1 MRDQNESVKILH
13 VDDEPGFADM
23 AATFIE
29 REDDRFDV
37 KTVTSPDEGLQQLK
51 TEPVDCIVSD
61 HDMPKQTGIEFLESV
76 RDEYPSL
83 PFILYTGK
91 GSETIAS
98 DAISAGVTDY
108 LQKGDGTSQYT
119 VLVNRIRNVVENY
132 HTQAELAEREKRLNL
147 FFEQSPLGVVEWDEQ
162 FNFVRLNE
170 TAEDILGYAED
181 DLVGHSWQKIVPESD
196 REPVGDVVS
205 GLVENKGGYY
215 SINENVRKDD
225 ERVVCEWYNRVVTDE
240 NRDVV
245 AIFSQFQDITD
256 RKTREQELQRQN
268 DLFKKSQE
276 IANVGAWEYDIQEEQ
291 TIWTDQV
298 YNIHDRPREW
308 TPNNEAV
315 IDLYHPD
322 DRTRFRQA
330 FRDAVETGE
339 PYDLELRVQLADR
352 ETRWVRTRGEPQT
365 EDGEIVRVRG
375 AIQDI
380 TESKQRIREISELKR
395 QYQSLAENIP
405 DGAVFLFDDDL
416 QYVRARGTELERVG
430 LSPDE
435 IEGVTP
441 HDVFPEDTADEL
453 AHYFTEALDGKTSTF
468 TQSLGE
474 NTYRN
479 RVAPVKN
486 GDGAITYGIALA
498 QNVTNQ
504 ISRKQRLEAQNER
517 LEEFAKVVSHD
528 LRNPLRVVDGY
539 LELLREECESEH
551 IGQITQAVDRMD
563 ELIEDLLLLA
573 RQGEPVG
580 ETEPVDLA
588 EVVETC
594 FQTVGTDQATVDIR
608 VDRLIEADQSRLRQ
622 LLENLFRN
630 AVEHGGAGVTI
641 TVGEVEGGFYV
652 EDDGPGIPENERDDV
667 FNAGYS
673 TVEDGTGF
681 GLSIISEVADAHGWD
696 IRVTDG
702 TSGGARFE
710 VTGIGVAT

>member
-1 MRDQNESVKILH
+1 MRDLNESVKILH

-37 KTVTSPDEGLQQLK
+37 KTVTSTDEGLQRLK

-108 LQKGDGTSQYT
+108 LQKGSGNSQYT
-119 VLVNRIRNVVENY
+119 VLANRIRNAVDKY
-132 HTQAELAEREKRLNL
+132 HTQTELAEREKRLNL

-205 GLVENKGGYY
+205 GLLENEAGYY
-215 SINENVRKDD
+215 SVNENVRKDD
-225 ERVVCEWYNRVVTDE
+225 ERVICEWYNRVVTDE
-240 NRDVV
+240 KGDVV

-256 RKTREQELQRQN
+256 RKAREEELQRQN

-276 IANVGAWEYDIQEEQ
+276 IANVGAWEYDVQEKQ

-315 IDLYHPD
+315 IDLFHPD
-322 DRTRFRQA
+322 DRAQFRQA
-330 FRDAVETGE
+330 FRDAVEAGE

-352 ETRWVRTRGEPQT
+352 DMRWVRTRGEPQT
-365 EDGEIVRVRG
+365 EDGEIVRLRG

-380 TESKQRIREISELKR
+380 TESKQRIREIKELKR

-405 DGAVFLFDDDL
+405 DGAVFLFNDDL
-416 QYVRARGTELERVG
+416 QYVRARGTELESVG

-539 LELLREECESEH
+539 LELLRKE
-551 IGQITQAVDRMD
+551 
-563 ELIEDLLLLA
+563 
-573 RQGEPVG
+573 
-580 ETEPVDLA
+580 
-588 EVVETC
+588 
-594 FQTVGTDQATVDIR
+594 
-608 VDRLIEADQSRLRQ
+608 
-622 LLENLFRN
+622 
-630 AVEHGGAGVTI
+630 
-641 TVGEVEGGFYV
+641 
-652 EDDGPGIPENERDDV
+652 
-667 FNAGYS
+667 
-673 TVEDGTGF
+673 
-681 GLSIISEVADAHGWD
+681 
-696 IRVTDG
+696 
-702 TSGGARFE
+702 
-710 VTGIGVAT
+710 

>member
-1 MRDQNESVKILH
+1 MRDQNESIKILH

-37 KTVTSPDEGLQQLK
+37 KTVTSPDEGLQHIK

-61 HDMPKQTGIEFLESV
+61 HDMPEQTGIEFLESV

-108 LQKGDGTSQYT
+108 LQKGNGTSQYT
-119 VLVNRIRNVVENY
+119 VLTNRIRNAVDKY
-132 HTQAELAEREKRLNL
+132 HTQTELAEREKRLNL
-147 FFEQSPLGVVEWDEQ
+147 FFEQSPLGVVEWDKQ

-170 TAEDILGYAED
+170 TAEEIIGYAEG
-181 DLVGHSWQKIVPESD
+181 DLIGHSWQKIVPESD
-196 REPVGDVVS
+196 REPVADVVS
-205 GLVENKGGYY
+205 SLLENKGGYY
-215 SINENVRKDD
+215 SVNENVRKDD
-225 ERVVCEWYNRVVTDE
+225 ERVICEWYNRVVTDE
-240 NRDVV
+240 NGDVV

-256 RKTREQELQRQN
+256 RKAREQELQRQN

-276 IANVGAWEYDIQEEQ
+276 IANVGAWEYDIQGEQ

-322 DRTRFRQA
+322 DRPQFTQA
-330 FRDAVETGE
+330 FRDAVEAGE

-352 ETRWVRTRGEPQT
+352 ETRWVRTRAEPQA
-365 EDGEIVRVRG
+365 EDGEIVRLRG

-380 TESKQRIREISELKR
+380 TESKQRIREIRELKR

-405 DGAVFLFDDDL
+405 DGAVFLFNDDL
-416 QYVRARGTELERVG
+416 HYVRARGTELETVG

-435 IEGVTP
+435 IEGATP
-441 HDVFPEDTADEL
+441 HDVFPEETADEL

-474 NTYRN
+474 DTYRN
-479 RVAPVKN
+479 RVAPVRN

-504 ISRKQRLEAQNER
+504 ISRKQRLEAQNEQ

-539 LELLREECESEH
+539 LELLRKECESEH
-551 IGQITQAVDRMD
+551 IDRITQAVDRMD

-580 ETEPVDLA
+580 ETETVDLA
-588 EVVETC
+588 EIVETC
-594 FQTVGTDQATVDIR
+594 FRTVETDQATVDLR

-652 EDDGPGIPENERDDV
+652 EDDGPGIPEDEREDV

-710 VTGIGVAT
+710 VTGIEVAT

>member
-1 MRDQNESVKILH
+1 MSGQNESVKILH

-29 REDDRFDV
+29 REDDQFDV
-37 KTVTSPDEGLQQLK
+37 KTVTSTDEGLQQLK

-108 LQKGDGTSQYT
+108 LQKGGGTSQYT
-119 VLVNRIRNVVENY
+119 VLANRIRNAVDKY
-132 HTQAELAEREKRLNL
+132 HTQTELAEREKRLNL

-181 DLVGHSWQKIVPESD
+181 DLVGHSWEKIVPESD
-196 REPVGDVVS
+196 REPVGDIVS
-205 GLVENKGGYY
+205 GLLENKGGYY

-225 ERVVCEWYNRVVTDE
+225 ERVICEWYNRVVTDE
-240 NRDVV
+240 NGDVV

-256 RKTREQELQRQN
+256 RKAREQELQRQN

-291 TIWTDQV
+291 TIWTDLV
-298 YNIHDRPREW
+298 YDIHDRPREW

-322 DRTRFRQA
+322 DRAQFKRA
-330 FRDAVETGE
+330 FRDAVETGK
-339 PYDLELRVQLADR
+339 PYDLELRIQLGDK

-365 EDGEIVRVRG
+365 ENGEIVRLRG

-380 TESKQRIREISELKR
+380 TENKQRIREIRELKR

-405 DGAVFLFDDDL
+405 DGAVFLFNDDL
-416 QYVRARGTELERVG
+416 QYVRARGTELEKVG

-435 IEGVTP
+435 IEGITP
-441 HDVFPEDTADEL
+441 HDVFPEETADEL
-453 AHYFTEALDGKTSTF
+453 THYFTEALDGKTSTF

-479 RVAPVKN
+479 RVAPVRN
-486 GDGAITYGIALA
+486 GDGTITHGIALA

-504 ISRKQRLEAQNER
+504 ISRKQRLEAQNEQ

-551 IGQITQAVDRMD
+551 IDRIRQAVDRMD

-580 ETEPVDLA
+580 ETKPVDLA
-588 EVVETC
+588 EIVETC
-594 FQTVGTDQATVDIR
+594 FQTVETDQATVDIR

-652 EDDGPGIPENERDDV
+652 EDDGPGIPENEREDV

-702 TSGGARFE
+702 TGGGARFE
-710 VTGIGVAT
+710 VTGIEVST

>member
-1 MRDQNESVKILH
+1 MRDQNESIKILH
-13 VDDEPGFADM
+13 VDDEPGFADT

-108 LQKGDGTSQYT
+108 LQKGGGTSQYT
-119 VLVNRIRNVVENY
+119 VLANRIRNAVDKY

-205 GLVENKGGYY
+205 GLLENKGGYY

-225 ERVVCEWYNRVVTDE
+225 ERVICEWYNRVVTDE
-240 NRDVV
+240 NGDVV

-291 TIWTDQV
+291 TIWTNQV

-405 DGAVFLFDDDL
+405 DGAVFLFNDDL

-479 RVAPVKN
+479 RVAPVKS
-486 GDGAITYGIALA
+486 GDSAITYGIALA

-551 IGQITQAVDRMD
+551 IDRITQAVDRMD

-580 ETEPVDLA
+580 ETKPVDLA
-588 EVVETC
+588 EIVETC
-594 FQTVGTDQATVDIR
+594 FQTVETDQATVDIR

-630 AVEHGGAGVTI
+630 AVEHGGAGMTI

-652 EDDGPGIPENERDDV
+652 EDDGPGIPEDEREDV

-696 IRVTDG
+696 IRLTDG
-702 TSGGARFE
+702 TGGGARFE
-710 VTGIGVAT
+710 VTGVEVST

>member
-1 MRDQNESVKILH
+1 MRNRNETIKILH
-13 VDDEPGFADM
+13 VDDEPGFAEM

-29 REDDRFDV
+29 REDDRFNV
-37 KTVTSPDEGLQQLK
+37 KTASSPDEGIQRLQ

-61 HDMPKQTGIEFLESV
+61 YDMPKQTGIEFLETV
-76 RDEYPSL
+76 RDEYPNL

-91 GSETIAS
+91 GSETVAS

-108 LQKGDGTSQYT
+108 LQKGNGTSQYT
-119 VLVNRIRNVVENY
+119 VLVNRIRNAVDKY
-132 HTQAELAEREKRLNL
+132 RTQAELAEREKRLSL

-162 FNFVRLNE
+162 FNFVRLNG
-170 TAEDILGYAED
+170 TAEDILGYTED
-181 DLVGHSWQKIVPESD
+181 DLVGRSWEKIVPESD
-196 REPVGDVVS
+196 REPVDDVVS
-205 GLVENKGGYY
+205 SLLENKGGYY
-215 SINENVRKDD
+215 NVNENVRKDD
-225 ERVVCEWYNRVVTDE
+225 ESVICEWHNRVVTDE
-240 NRDVV
+240 DGDVV

-268 DLFKKSQE
+268 DLFKKAQE
-276 IANVGAWEYDIQEEQ
+276 IANVGAWEYDIQAEQ

-298 YNIHDRPREW
+298 YDIYDRPREW
-308 TPNNEAV
+308 IPNNEDV

-322 DRTRFRQA
+322 DQSRFIRA
-330 FRDAVETGE
+330 FRHAVEGDDE
-339 PYDLELRVQLADR
+339 YDLELRLQLTDS
-352 ETRWVRTRGEPQT
+352 ETRWIRTRGEPQT
-365 EDGEIVRVRG
+365 EDGEIVRLRG

-380 TESKQRIREISELKR
+380 TENKQRISEVRELKR

-405 DGAVFLFDDDL
+405 DGAVFLFNDNL
-416 QYVRARGTELERVG
+416 RYVRARGSELEAVG

-441 HDVFPEDTADEL
+441 HDVFPEDIADEL
-453 AHYFTEALDGKTSTF
+453 THYFTEALNGKTSTF

-479 RVAPVKN
+479 RVAPVEN
-486 GDGAITYGIALA
+486 SDDGITYGIALA
-498 QNVTNQ
+498 QNVTDQ
-504 ISRKQRLEAQNER
+504 IRRKQRLEAQNEQ
-517 LEEFAKVVSHD
+517 LEEFAGVVSHD
-528 LRNPLRVVDGY
+528 LRNPLQVADGR
-539 LELLREECESEH
+539 LELLREECESGH
-551 IGQITQAVDRMD
+551 ISEISQALDRMD

-580 ETEPVDLA
+580 EIESVDLA
-588 EVVETC
+588 EIAETC
-594 FQTVGTDQATVDIR
+594 FRTIEENQAAVDIR

-622 LLENLFRN
+622 LLENLIRN
-630 AVEHGGAGVTI
+630 AVEHGGVGVTI

-652 EDDGPGIPENERDDV
+652 EDDGPGIPENEREDV
-667 FNAGYS
+667 FSAGYS

-681 GLSIISEVADAHGWD
+681 GLSIVNKVADAHGWD

-710 VTGIGVAT
+710 ITDVEVAT